1 MWDRLKAQRDRFDE
15 IERLIADPAV
25 LSNGPRYAALMKER
39 GRLARP
45 VARLRALDDARD
57 KRAQA
62 EALLAESASDPEMRK
77 LAEEERD
84 AARREEEELHRQLE
98 EMVLTDDPVS
108 HRNVIIEIRAGTGGE
123 EAALFGADLF
133 RMYAKF
139 AGRRGWSV
147 GIVDANETDR
157 GGFKQIVFSIEGE
170 EVYRHLRHE
179 SGVHRVQRV
188 PATEAQGRIHTS
200 AATVAVL
207 PEAEEVDLTINPV
220 DITEELFCRSS
231 GPGGQNVNKVASAVR
246 LIYRPT
252 DLVVESC
259 TERSQH
265 QNRILAMRLL
275 RSRLYEQQQMK
286 QKDAMDQMRRSQIG
300 TGDRSEKIRTYN
312 YPQNRVTDH
321 RIGVTLHKLE
331 KILEGELDELI
342 AALLA
347 AEREK
352 RLKAL
357 GKEKP
362 SS

>member
-1 MWDRLKAQRDRFDE
+1 MWDRLKAQRDRYDE

-25 LSNGPRYAALMKER
+25 IANAPRYAALMKER

-45 VARLRALDDARD
+45 VARLRALEDARG

-62 EALLAESASDPEMRK
+62 EVLVAESAADPEMRA

-84 AARREEEELHRQLE
+84 AARREEEELLRQIE
-98 EMVLTDDPVS
+98 EMVLTDDAAS
-108 HRNVIIEIRAGTGGE
+108 HRNVLIEIRAGTGGE

-133 RMYAKF
+133 RMYSKYA
-139 AGRRGWSV
+139 ARRGWSV
-147 GIVDANETDR
+147 GLLNTSETDR
-157 GGFKQIVFSIEGE
+157 GGFRQVVFSVDGE
-170 EVYRHLRHE
+170 DVYRFLRHE

-188 PATEAQGRIHTS
+188 PETEAQGRIHTS
-200 AATVAVL
+200 TATVAVL
-207 PEAEEVDLTINPV
+207 PEAEEVDVEIRLPEIE
-220 DITEELFCRSS
+220 EELYCRSS

-252 DLVVESC
+252 NLVVESC

-265 QNRILAMRLL
+265 QNRVLAMRLL

-312 YPQNRVTDH
+312 FPQNRVTDH
-321 RIGVTLHKLE
+321 RVGVTLHQLE
-331 KILEGELDELI
+331 KILEGEMDELI
-342 AALLA
+342 EALLL

-352 RLKAL
+352 RLKAMA
-357 GKEKP
+357 KEGP
-362 SS
+362 AS